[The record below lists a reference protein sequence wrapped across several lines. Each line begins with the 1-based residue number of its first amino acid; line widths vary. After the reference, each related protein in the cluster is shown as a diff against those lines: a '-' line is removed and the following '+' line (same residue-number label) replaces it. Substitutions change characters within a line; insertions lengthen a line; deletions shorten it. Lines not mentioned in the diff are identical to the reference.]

1 MCYFRIICHYY
12 RLLQDI
18 LETCKQIILLCFC
31 FSSRFPFVGVRLVM
45 YQSAVRLVS
54 VFPSLSV
61 VGHFSPLFFLL
72 CLFLDLS
79 LFTQSSHHSCGL
91 HRFLQPLVSLSQT
104 FWYWLSL
111 HRSPGHFHSVVWKSF
126 LSTITPSTFL
136 HAFAPACILR
146 RTSAS
151 TRPFSDIYFHPD
163 AQTPLPTCLI

>member
-1 MCYFRIICHYY
+1 MCYFRICHYY

-31 FSSRFPFVGVRLVM
+31 FSSRFLFVGVRLVM

-79 LFTQSSHHSCGL
+79 LFTHSSHHSCGL
-91 HRFLQPLVSLSQT
+91 HRFLQPLISLSQT

-111 HRSPGHFHSVVWKSF
+111 TLVTQEPRTFPFSF
-126 LSTITPSTFL
+126 LEKNSVHHYPLYVS
-136 HAFAPACILR
+136 PCIR
-146 RTSAS
+146 SCMYSAS
-151 TRPFSDIYFHPD
+151 YLHSPVLIYIFPPRY
-163 AQTPLPTCLI
+163 TNSFTCI